1 MSRPIK
7 KQKEPR
13 KPLPPD
19 LVNLLRRTRRE
30 LIPAALPMVMSAA
43 LNVFLMLLMKKSLD
57 AALTGDLA
65 QVKNAILPIVLG
77 ALLFIPVDLLSAW
90 MRGRYMR
97 FANESLKGRYIDRVF
112 KKNISEFQGEHLALY
127 LSNITNDM
135 NSIEQRY
142 FLSLFE
148 ILRQFIGALGGAI
161 ILFSVNWIV
170 AVLALIPGAFVSFIA
185 LRSGRGLEKHE
196 GERSDFLK
204 QYTIYIREVLSAF
217 RIIRNNNLEKKINED
232 FDEKSIGVQQK
243 RFELDKAESVVY
255 VRNSAIFSLLI
266 AVLLVAAMF
275 TARSGI
281 ITIGGIILVISGYGS
296 IMNAF
301 ANVSERLPMIASER
315 PVFLRMEQALENKGT
330 ENELEVQSFAR
341 LKGELVFD
349 KVSFAYDENQVLN
362 DASFAMQRGGK
373 YMLTGPSG
381 GGKSTVLRL
390 IRKYFNPDEGA
401 VMIDDQDLRSI
412 RRESYYEHLANVE
425 QHVFLFEDTLR
436 NNLTLYKPYEDRAI
450 LEAASAAGLSG
461 FLDTLPGGLDY
472 VVLDNGKN
480 LSGGERARIA
490 IARGLI
496 ADADLLLLDEAFAS
510 LDEDVA
516 RSIEQTLLRLEN
528 VTVVSVSHVI
538 FRDTASLYDA
548 IFEVKRGRVTQS
560 VLSSSASDL

>member
-1 MSRPIK
+1 MSWRIK

-13 KPLPPD
+13 QPLPPD
-19 LVNLLRRTRRE
+19 LARMLRRARLK
-30 LIPAALPMVMSAA
+30 LIPAAVPMVMSAA
-43 LNVFLMLLMKKSLD
+43 LNVFLMLLIKKSLD

-65 QVKNAILPIVLG
+65 QVKSIILPIVVG
-77 ALLFIPVDLLSAW
+77 AFLFIPVDLLSAW
-90 MRGRYMR
+90 TRGLYVR
-97 FANESLKGRYIDRVF
+97 FANESIKGRYIDRVF
-112 KKNISEFQGEHLALY
+112 KKNINEFQGEHLALY

-135 NSIEQRY
+135 NLIEQRY
-142 FLSLFE
+142 FLSFYEL
-148 ILRQFIGALGGAI
+148 LRQGIGAVGGAV

-170 AVLALIPGAFVSFIA
+170 AILALIPGAIVSVVA

-196 GERSDFLK
+196 GERSDFLR
-204 QYTIYIREVLSAF
+204 QYTIYVREVLSAF

-232 FDEKSIGVQQK
+232 FEGKSTGVQQK
-243 RFELDKAESVVY
+243 RFELDKAETVVF
-255 VRNSAIFSLLI
+255 VRNDAIFSLLV

-281 ITIGGIILVISGYGS
+281 VTTGGIILVISGYGS

-301 ANVSERLPMIASER
+301 HGVAERLPMITSER
-315 PVFLRMEQALENKGT
+315 PVFLRMEEALENREK
-330 ENELEVQSFAR
+330 ENEVEMKSFMR
-341 LKGELVFD
+341 LNKALVFD
-349 KVSFAYDENQVLN
+349 KVSFAYGENRVLR
-362 DASFAMQRGGK
+362 DASFTMKRGGK

-390 IRKYFNPDEGA
+390 IRKYFNPDEGT
-401 VMIDDQDLRSI
+401 VRIDDQDLRSI
-412 RRESYYEHLANVE
+412 NRESYYDHLANVE

-436 NNLTLYKPYEDRAI
+436 NNLTLYKLHGDEAI
-450 LEAASAAGLSG
+450 LAAISAAGLSD
-461 FLDTLPGGLDY
+461 FLDTLPRGLDY
-472 VVLDNGKN
+472 VIFDNGKN

-516 RSIEQTLLRLEN
+516 RSIEQTLLRLDD

-538 FRDTASLYDA
+538 FRDTVALYDA
-548 IFEVKRGRVTQS
+548 IFEVKRGRVTQAT
-560 VLSSSASDL
+560 LSSPASDL